1 MVLLRL
7 PIYLHS
13 AHTAKID
20 CACHYRKTARHWAV
34 LFLNSAD
41 QFEGI
46 NEEAGCIPHLE
57 TVNEGHGEGNFQIT
71 ITIFTPLHV
80 EKASKMAMATKL

>member
-1 MVLLRL
+1 
-7 PIYLHS
+7 
-13 AHTAKID
+13 
-20 CACHYRKTARHWAV
+20 

-46 NEEAGCIPHLE
+46 NEEGGGIPHLE
-57 TVNEGHGEGNFQIT
+57 TVNEGHGEGNLQITIT

-80 EKASKMAMATKL
+80 EKASKMAMAMML